1 MDKNDYTFF
10 EAPTPEV
17 EKSKS
22 ILAMA
27 RAKNDELSMVGRRL
41 VSEKEWEMLQLEVRA
56 LVYIL

>member
-1 MDKNDYTFF
+1 MIIHFF

-41 VSEKEWEMLQLEVRA
+41 VSEKEWEMLQLEVRG